1 MNFWERIARGHDKL
15 TKFEDATLW
24 KMRAAGD
31 DWHAIEERINALR
44 RNRALA
50 DASAKALQEM
60 TALPS
65 EACGID
71 RNEAAFWRRNRAL
84 SESANASA

>member
-1 MNFWERIARGHDKL
+1 MNFWEKIARGHDKL
-15 TKFEDATLW
+15 SKFEDWTVW
-24 KMRAAGD
+24 KMRAAGERWD
-31 DWHAIEERINALR
+31 AIEERINALR

-71 RNEAAFWRRNRAL
+71 RNEAPFWRRCAL
-84 SESANASA
+84 SEAANAS